1 MNDEL
6 IITSYVIIDDVMR
19 SLNHRSH
26 PLAKVTDA
34 EVLTVAVVAAR
45 YFHNNHE
52 RALWVLT
59 ELGYLSARLSTSR
72 FNRRLHAVADWLRFS
87 VETLGELFAHGSVF
101 IIDSMP
107 LPVCRRARARRNK
120 EGARARLLRLLRREE
135 REVLRLQ
142 AAPCMH
148 ARRDAGQLRYRRRGL
163 S

>member
-19 SLNHRSH
+19 SLHHRSH
-26 PLAKVTDA
+26 SLAKVSDA

-59 ELGYLSARLSTSR
+59 ELGYLTERLSTSR
-72 FNRRLHAVADWLRFS
+72 FNRRLHAVADWLRLT
-87 VETLGELFAHGSVF
+87 VETLGELFAQGAVF

-107 LPVCRRARARRNK
+107 LPVCRRARARRNRKVRGRDYCGYCAAKK
-120 EGARARLLRLLRREE
+120 E
-135 REVLRLQ
+135 
-142 AAPCMH
+142 
-148 ARRDAGQLRYRRRGL
+148 
-163 S
+163 